1 MLRAAD
7 DEKLGASS
15 VPDHL
20 NCESTAQQPLF
31 KIQFHLFLLIFSN
44 EMNTKTL
51 IQFGLSLSGIFLGTA
66 FLTAGMI
73 ANVGI
78 GWGWGWG
85 WVAFH

>member
-20 NCESTAQQPLF
+20 TCVCVTAQQPLF

-78 GWGWGWG
+78 GWGWA
-85 WVAFH
+85 AFH